1 MISLVK
7 YQKGGVGKTA
17 LSNNLA
23 ASLALEG
30 KQVLVADLDSLCT
43 LTKALGYA
51 PEKFDSSVATLIT
64 NPSMVGQ
71 CIYRTDNRRLF
82 IHTYK
87 MFHHITLIR
96 NRYIHSLNA

>member
-1 MISLVK
+1 MGKVICVAS
-7 YQKGGVGKTA
+7 QKGGVGKTA

-30 KQVLVADLDSLCT
+30 KQVLVSDLDSLCT

-71 CIYRTDNRRLF
+71 CIYETDIPNLSLLPCSP
-82 IHTYK
+82 
-87 MFHHITLIR
+87 MLDTLEV
-96 NRYIHSLNA
+96 